1 MNLATS
7 TTTTTTS
14 PAPFRLDYTNPANDP
29 VLQRAL
35 WQIQEVKLQDI
46 KETVTRHEGI
56 INAEAWAWTILL
68 KSGKYLNVSAEVG
81 YAVGDGFSYS
91 VHHSPAETPAKRR
104 QPRNY

>member
-1 MNLATS
+1 MNLATPTAP
-7 TTTTTTS
+7 TTTTR
-14 PAPFRLDYTNPANDP
+14 APFFLDYSDPMNDP

-35 WQIQEVKLQDI
+35 WQIGVKLQDI
-46 KETVTRHEGI
+46 KETVTRHEGV
-56 INAEAWAWTILL
+56 INANAWAWTLLL

>member
-7 TTTTTTS
+7 TAPTTT
-14 PAPFRLDYTNPANDP
+14 PAPFCLDYSNPLNDP

-35 WQIQEVKLQDI
+35 WQLKEVKLEDV
-46 KETVTRHEGI
+46 KETVTRHPGV
-56 INAEAWAWTILL
+56 INAEAWAWTLLL
-68 KSGKYLNVSAEVG
+68 KSGRYLNVSAEVG

-91 VHHSPAETPAKRR
+91 VHHSAAETPAKRR